1 MEGMQTPT
9 SYSTTD
15 ILHWL
20 DQAKVLLEQTLS
32 RIQSDAVTL
41 SSEDRQMVASNLV
54 LIANVVTHLS
64 HHVLRPAPEDA
75 SAAEPPPLAKHPG
88 VLERLRAIHDKM
100 QAVYQRLQTGLAP
113 LN

>member
-1 MEGMQTPT
+1 MRSPT

-32 RIQSDAVTL
+32 RIQVDAPAL
-41 SSEDRQMVASNLV
+41 STEDRQMVASNLV

-64 HHVLRPAPEDA
+64 QHVLR
-75 SAAEPPPLAKHPG
+75 AEPEGANPTEPVALAKHPG

-100 QAVYQRLQTGLAP
+100 QVVYQRLQSGVAP